1 MTAMNKIGHDI
12 TQEDLDKIMDEHDQL
27 KNNKITFVEF
37 KAMFLDLED
46 LEQAKEHQFSGS

>member
-1 MTAMNKIGHDI
+1 M
-12 TQEDLDKIMDEHDQL
+12 

-46 LEQAKEHQFSGS
+46 LELAQVHQFSASQRTDKNKYDGL